1 MAKDLDSIKNILVAG
16 AGVMGNGIAQI
27 FATAGYNVSM
37 VARRTTSLERAMTL
51 IKTGLETFAEYGRI
65 SEGDIPSILSRITT
79 TSDMESAASKAD
91 YVIEAIPEVP
101 DAKKAL
107 FATLDEACP
116 PDTVIASNT
125 SGLDLFSLAETKR
138 PDKLI
143 IAHFF
148 SPAHII
154 PLVEVVPGQETSKET
169 IALTSELMK
178 KVGHSPV
185 VLKQFIQAFIV
196 NRIQNAIGPVV
207 IEMLEN
213 GWAEPEDIDLAA
225 KLVLGVRLPIVG
237 VAQTA
242 DFNGLDLIL
251 DIFKRIGKPSA
262 FFEEKVN
269 QGHLGVKTSKGI
281 FDYGGRSE
289 AEILKKRD
297 ILFLKML
304 DHLKE
309 IKAFE
314 PV

>member
-1 MAKDLDSIKNILVAG
+1 
-16 AGVMGNGIAQI
+16 
-27 FATAGYNVSM
+27 
-37 VARRTTSLERAMTL
+37 MTL
-51 IKTGLETFAEYGRI
+51 IKTGLETFAEYGKI
-65 SEGDIPSILSRITT
+65 SEEDIPSILSRITT

-91 YVIEAIPEVP
+91 YVIEAIPELP

-107 FATLDEACP
+107 FATLDEFCP

-154 PLVEVVPGQETSKET
+154 PLVEVVPGAETSEET
-169 IALTSELMK
+169 VTLTSDLMK

-185 VLKQFIQAFIV
+185 VLKQFIQSFIV

-242 DFNGLDLIL
+242 DFNGLDTIL

-262 FFEEKVN
+262 FFEKKVE

-289 AEILKKRD
+289 AEVLKKRD